1 MIFNVTPYITL
12 DINKDI
18 LQVKEILRSLEKQD
32 LKNLFRELGLYD
44 HTVRNKDSEPLEVY
58 AEDLVR
64 AWILGEDNVVNS
76 YQGVA
81 TWENLKKA
89 LEKMNHAGI
98 ARSI

>member
-1 MIFNVTPYITL
+1 MLPPYITL
-12 DINKDI
+12 DIDKDI

-44 HTVRNKDSEPLEVY
+44 HTVRNKDSESLEVY

-64 AWILGEDNVVNS
+64 AWILGKDNS

-89 LEKMNHAGI
+89 LVKINYVGV

>member
-1 MIFNVTPYITL
+1 MLPPFITL

-18 LQVKEILRSLEKQD
+18 LLVKEILRSLEKQD
-32 LKNLFRELGLYD
+32 LKNLFRELGLHD
-44 HTVRNKDSEPLEVY
+44 QTVRNKDSESLEVH

-64 AWILGEDNVVNS
+64 AWILEKDNVINS
-76 YQGVA
+76 YQGGA

-89 LEKMNHAGI
+89 LEKMNYVGI